1 MSKSLLYTLIF
12 LLCLTGILILF
23 SRNDGLIVKMN
34 INKNGKKYRNIYYLN
49 KDKFKVVTEN
59 NSIIFSKNKLCL
71 LDTRKKEYWQ
81 GSIKEFNKCLM
92 DSRLDSD
99 IQIIARNNHFEKS
112 LKKQELRKVK
122 NIIEEISG
130 KQNGARQQSE
140 IKITPNYS
148 SIAGFASRKYLIKQ
162 NNRVVEE
169 VWIAENLKNYINYDL
184 NLDLYNDYMAS
195 LLQHTE
201 SKLYLH
207 LESFMDLIENGF
219 PMKITMYGENSVTE
233 TEVKQLIKKKLSDS
247 IFEVGTGYEKV
258 ELSTLINPKR

>member
-12 LLCLTGILILF
+12 LLGLTGILILF
-23 SRNDGLIVKMN
+23 SRNDGLVVKMN
-34 INKNGKKYRNIYYLN
+34 INKNGNKFRNIYYLN

-59 NSIIFSKNKLCL
+59 NSIIFSKNELCL
-71 LDTRKKEYWQ
+71 LDTRKKEYWK
-81 GSIKEFNKCLM
+81 GSIKEFNKCLLN
-92 DSRLDSD
+92 SRLDSD
-99 IQIIARNNHFEKS
+99 IQVVARNNSFEKS
-112 LKKQELRKVK
+112 LKKQDFRNVK

-130 KQNGARQQSE
+130 KQNGAQQQSE

-247 IFEVGTGYEKV
+247 MFEVGTGYEQV
-258 ELSTLINPKR
+258 ELSTLINPKK

>member
-1 MSKSLLYTLIF
+1 MNKLLLYTLLFLFCLIGVVIF
-12 LLCLTGILILF
+12 F

-34 INKNGKKYRNIYYLN
+34 INKNGTEFRNIYYLN

-59 NSIIFSKNKLCL
+59 NSIIFSKGELSF
-71 LDTRKKEYWQ
+71 LDTRKKRYWR
-81 GSIKEFNKCLM
+81 GSIKEFNKCL
-92 DSRLDSD
+92 LDFKLNSD
-99 IQIIARNNHFEKS
+99 IHLIARNNYFEKS
-112 LKKQELRKVK
+112 LTKQELRNVK
-122 NIIEEISG
+122 KIIEEISG
-130 KQNGARQQSE
+130 KQNEQQTLRE
-140 IKITPNYS
+140 IKKTPNYS

-162 NNRVVEE
+162 NNKIVEE

-219 PMKITMYGENSVTE
+219 PMKIIMYGGNSITE

-247 IFEVGTGYEKV
+247 IFEVDKRYEKV
-258 ELSTLINPKR
+258 ELSILINPKR